1 MKVFLLYPDRDFNPQ
16 AELPPQTEDLIQDL
30 EFNNILSAMA
40 NGDKFLFNIAKQT
53 IFTSLTDPAEIYYR
67 QAVLQDCLNNPAVV
81 RELYQIPIKSLE
93 NKQAQWLGIFSNYP
107 GGILSSAVQFLEMLV
122 GLLREL
128 RQITDQHASKFRSA
142 GFQRFF
148 AMIAQELD
156 DAYFAEVESHLSEL
170 RFRKGVLI
178 SAQLGMGNEGM
189 NYILRRPKRQNDP
202 WVLRLIGR
210 KSPVYSYTIAPR
222 DDHGARAI
230 GALRDRGI
238 NLVANAVA
246 QSADHVDNFLSTLR
260 TELGF
265 YIGCLNLAEQLKKS
279 EEPITFPK
287 VAPANEH
294 IHSFVELSDVA
305 LSLLKQQKVIGNA
318 VHAHSKDLIFITG
331 ANQGG
336 KSTFLRSIGQAQLMM
351 QCGMF
356 VVAESFEAN
365 VCNGMFTHYR
375 REEDSAMERGKLDEE
390 LSRMSAIVDELKPHS
405 LVLFNESFAA
415 TNEREGSEIARQIIN
430 ALLERKIKIFYVTHQ
445 YELANSFFKEKATN
459 VLFLRAGRQIDG
471 KRTFR
476 LKVGKPLPTS
486 YGLDVYKTI
495 FGK

>member
-1 MKVFLLYPDRDFNPQ
+1 MKVLLLYPDRDFNPQ
-16 AELPPQTEDLIQDL
+16 EKLPPQTEDLIQDL
-30 EFNNILSAMA
+30 ELNIILTAMA
-40 NGDKFLFNIAKQT
+40 KGDKFLYNVAKQT
-53 IFTSLTDPAEIYYR
+53 IFTSLTDPEEIRYR
-67 QAVLQDCLNNPAVV
+67 QAILQDCLNNAAVV
-81 RELYQIPIKSLE
+81 RELYQIPVKSLE
-93 NKQAQWLGIFSNYP
+93 NKQSQWLGIFSNYP

-122 GLLREL
+122 GLLRQL
-128 RQITDQHASKFRSA
+128 KQIAEQHALNFRSE

-148 AMIAQELD
+148 TMIQHELN
-156 DAYFAEVESHLSEL
+156 DAYFAEVENHLQEL

-178 SAQLGMGNEGM
+178 SAQLGRGNEGM
-189 NYILRRPKRQNDP
+189 NYILRRPNRQNDP
-202 WVLRLIGR
+202 WVLRWIGR
-210 KSPVYSYTIAPR
+210 KAPVYSYTIAPR

-246 QSADHVDNFLSTLR
+246 QSADHVDNFLNTLR

-265 YIGCLNLAEQLKKS
+265 YIGCLNLAEQLKTF

-287 VAPANEH
+287 VAPANERL
-294 IHSFVELSDVA
+294 HSFVGLYDVA
-305 LSLLKQQKVIGNA
+305 LPLLKQQKVIGND

-356 VVAESFEAN
+356 VGAESFEAN
-365 VCNGMFTHYR
+365 VCNGVFTHFR
-375 REEDSAMERGKLDEE
+375 REEDATMERGKLDEE
-390 LSRMSAIVDELKPHS
+390 LGRMSVIIDELKPHS

-445 YELANSFFKEKATN
+445 YELAHSYYEEKVTN
-459 VLFLRAGRQIDG
+459 VLFLRAGRQTDG
-471 KRTFR
+471 KRTFK
-476 LKVGKPLPTS
+476 LHVGKPLPTS
-486 YGLDVYKTI
+486 YGLDVYKAI